1 MDPFTVGALVSLG
14 GSAMAT
20 GANAANS
27 AASMAFNAWQAQK
40 QRDWATQEAATAR
53 SFNASQ
59 AAIERDWSKMMS
71 DTAIRRKMQ
80 DLEKAG
86 INPILASTDGANVP
100 SAGSA
105 RASIADGASA
115 RVNSNNIAA
124 QWRLYDMQD
133 LMRDNVEMRND
144 REKSALRSQLMSEI
158 KNSAHTAN
166 MIDYRNGRTFMTRD
180 AWVRAQA
187 EQVARS
193 AAQDLEKMRY

>member
-1 MDPFTVGALVSLG
+1 
-14 GSAMAT
+14 MAT

-27 AASMAFNAWQAQK
+27 AASMAFNAWQAKK
-40 QRDWATQEAATAR
+40 QRDWASQEAATAR

-71 DTAIRRKMQ
+71 DTSVQRKMQ

-86 INPILASTDGANVP
+86 INPILASTEGANVP

-115 RVNSNNIAA
+115 RVNSNNVAA
-124 QWRLYDMQD
+124 QWRIYDMQD
-133 LMRDNVEMRND
+133 LMRDNVDMKND
-144 REKSALRSQLMSEI
+144 RERSALRSQLMSEI
-158 KNSAHTAN
+158 KNSANTAN
-166 MIDYRNGRTFMTRD
+166 LIDYRNGRTYKTRD
-180 AWVRAQA
+180 AWVKAQA

-193 AAQDLEKMRY
+193 AAQDLDKMRY

>member
-1 MDPFTVGALVSLG
+1 MGALVSLG

-40 QRDWATQEAATAR
+40 QRDWAAQEAATAR

-71 DTAIRRKMQ
+71 DTAVQRKMQ

-105 RASIADGASA
+105 RASISDGAAA

-166 MIDYRNGRTFMTRD
+166 MIDYRNGRTYMTRD
-180 AWVRAQA
+180 AWVKSQA